1 MTWWY
6 VVRAS
11 GLVAYAL
18 LTATVV
24 GGLLLSTRALQRRA
38 SPAWLLDWHR
48 FVGGLAVVATLLHV
62 AAVRFDDYIEFA
74 VVDLVV
80 PFASPWRPT
89 SLAFGIVGLYLILA
103 IELTSLARRRMPQHW
118 WRRAHRLA
126 LPALAAST
134 VHLLMAGED
143 ADEPAVML
151 AVGGGIGITLVLAVL
166 WLLQL
171 GPS

>member
-1 MTWWY
+1 MTWWF

-18 LTATVV
+18 LTAAVV

-48 FVGGLAVVATLLHV
+48 FVGGLGVVATVLHV
-62 AAVRFDDYIEFA
+62 AAVWFDDYIEFG

-89 SLAFGIVGLYLILA
+89 AIAFGIVGLYLMLA
-103 IELTSLARRRMPQHW
+103 IELTSLVRRRMPQRW
-118 WRRAHRLA
+118 WRRIHRLA
-126 LPALAAST
+126 LPSLVLST

-143 ADEPAVML
+143 ADEPAVLL
-151 AVGGGIGITLVLAVL
+151 AVGVGVGVTLVLGVL
-166 WLLQL
+166 WLAQL
-171 GPS
+171 RSD

>member
-1 MTWWY
+1 
-6 VVRAS
+6 V
-11 GLVAYAL
+11 
-18 LTATVV
+18 TVV
-24 GGLLLSTRALQRRA
+24 GGLLLSTRALQNRA

-62 AAVRFDDYIEFA
+62 GAVWFDDYIEFT

-80 PFASPWRPT
+80 PFVSPWRPT
-89 SLAFGIVGLYLILA
+89 ALAFGIVGLYLVLA
-103 IELTSLARRRMPQHW
+103 IELTSLARRVMPQIW

-143 ADEPAVML
+143 ADEPAVLL
-151 AVGGGIGITLVLAVL
+151 AAGVVVGVTLVLATL
-166 WLLQL
+166 WLIQL
-171 GPS
+171 GS